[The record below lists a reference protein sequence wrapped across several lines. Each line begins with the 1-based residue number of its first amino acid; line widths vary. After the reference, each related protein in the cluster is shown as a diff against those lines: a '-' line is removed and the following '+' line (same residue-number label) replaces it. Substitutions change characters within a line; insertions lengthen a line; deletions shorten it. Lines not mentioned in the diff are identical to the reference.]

1 MLVLSR
7 KLNEK
12 IVIDGGIVVTVVKID
27 RNQVRL
33 GIEAPGDVRIY
44 REEIAA
50 AVSSASSEGR
60 LALVSESI
68 RGIRI
73 WRCRASESRCELSQ
87 TSGTARWVPARPQSL
102 QKGSRRHTPG
112 AISTGHGVVA
122 QSAAKTNEN
131 EGSCSTAC
139 AMWSTVFGVICFPFR
154 AGRDAIALPCVP
166 FGERRIR
173 S

>member
-50 AVSSASSEGR
+50 AVASASSER
-60 LALVSESI
+60 PVH
-68 RGIRI
+68 
-73 WRCRASESRCELSQ
+73 
-87 TSGTARWVPARPQSL
+87 SGV
-102 QKGSRRHTPG
+102 
-112 AISTGHGVVA
+112 
-122 QSAAKTNEN
+122 
-131 EGSCSTAC
+131 
-139 AMWSTVFGVICFPFR
+139 
-154 AGRDAIALPCVP
+154 
-166 FGERRIR
+166 
-173 S
+173 